1 MKLLSCFKLTHE
13 FKKQLSSRF
22 LHVVLERL
30 GNTKASRLCDKM
42 HFIIFGGSFLP
53 KASFMIQ
60 ILYVE
65 ITRTRNGGG
74 PT

>member
-42 HFIIFGGSFLP
+42 HFIIFGGSL
-53 KASFMIQ
+53 KKNYQ
-60 ILYVE
+60 LYDTDFV
-65 ITRTRNGGG
+65 RRNYKNKECQLK
-74 PT
+74 